1 MMITSLLFVQ
11 FSHSARPPVRPRL
24 WQGPYPP
31 LWRGLCPP
39 LLRGPCPPLWRGPC
53 PPVWRGPCPPA
64 SLWSPAGP
72 EDLQCSRVR

>member
-53 PPVWRGPCPPA
+53 PPA
-64 SLWSPAGP
+64 SPWSPAGP